1 PLALHDALPISGC
14 ATSAPCSAWCSSAT
28 SWARSWACGWAG
40 ACSRRPVP
48 TSWCGCWP
56 SPWACS
62 PPPCTG
68 RSTTARCS
76 APPRRPPHE
85 PPPRR
90 RRAAGRREGGSILT
104 LSNRGEVIGACA
116 LLREEDG
123 MMQLARMAVA
133 AGERGKGW
141 GRILLATALQRA
153 RQLGARRVRLFSNTR
168 LGAAIHLYEAVGFRA
183 VHRGPHPRY
192 A

>member
-1 PLALHDALPISGC
+1 ATPRGSPLLCRFFYGDVAHCVCLRFP
-14 ATSAPCSAWCSSAT
+14 TRRSSDL
-28 SWARSWACGWAG
+28 
-40 ACSRRPVP
+40 
-48 TSWCGCWP
+48 
-56 SPWACS
+56 
-62 PPPCTG
+62 
-68 RSTTARCS
+68 
-76 APPRRPPHE
+76 
-85 PPPRR
+85 
-90 RRAAGRREGGSILT
+90 EGGSILT

-123 MMQLARMAVA
+123 VMQLARMAVA

-168 LGAAIHLYEAVGFRA
+168 LGAAIHLYEAFGFRA

-192 A
+192 ARCNIVMECELPPVEAGGTPSTDPAPEVEA